1 MRCPKCHAEI
11 EEGYL
16 YCKNCGEEIRIVP
29 DYDPQVED
37 MLSGSLKDVV
47 KEAQQNASEKAAG
60 VQSAAGQSGEKTASN
75 AGASA
80 SRKTE
85 GTSRTAGNGRKRHSR
100 KRRLTEGVL
109 CICILAIAGLI
120 SVTLFRRNSY
130 DYQYQ
135 LAVKAAADNDA
146 DRALKYLS
154 RAMELEPDQTY
165 MWLFK
170 AQIEKDSGDREA
182 AEESCRYILSKLD
195 PDNQEVY
202 TMLIE
207 MYIEEGDLDSVKDTL
222 SRCPVQAVKNSFAD
236 YIAAVPTASFADGIY
251 YDTMEIE
258 LDADGLD
265 IYFTTDGTKPTVNS
279 TKYEGPIRL
288 TEGSNTIRAVA
299 VSPKGVLSD
308 EAIFSYEISYL
319 EAEPPVVSPDS
330 GEYPAEVEIVV
341 QVPDGCT
348 VLYTLDGSLPT
359 LDSAV
364 YEAPVKI
371 RTSTVFTAV
380 SVSMSGR
387 FSESVVRRYTIDGS
401 ASGDEEEE

>member
-265 IYFTTDGTKPTVNS
+265 IYFTTDGTKPTLNS

-401 ASGDEEEE
+401 ASGDEE

>member
-387 FSESVVRRYTIDGS
+387 FSESVVRRYTIAGS
-401 ASGDEEEE
+401 ASGDEE

>member
-348 VLYTLDGSLPT
+348 VLYTLDGRLPT

-401 ASGDEEEE
+401 ASGDEE

>member
-1 MRCPKCHAEI
+1 MT
-11 EEGYL
+11 
-16 YCKNCGEEIRIVP
+16 

-75 AGASA
+75 AGAAA

-251 YDTMEIE
+251 YDTMDIE

-265 IYFTTDGTKPTVNS
+265 IYFTTAGTKPTVNS

-401 ASGDEEEE
+401 ASGDEE

>member
-265 IYFTTDGTKPTVNS
+265 IYFTTDGTKPTVKS

-401 ASGDEEEE
+401 ASGDEE

>member
-47 KEAQQNASEKAAG
+47 KEAQQNSSEKAAG
-60 VQSAAGQSGEKTASN
+60 QQSAGQTAQTDEKAA
-75 AGASA
+75 AGASGKQPGA
-80 SRKTE
+80 SR
-85 GTSRTAGNGRKRHSR
+85 GTGKSRKRYSR
-100 KRRLTEGVL
+100 KRRLAEIIL
-109 CICILAIAGLI
+109 CIGILAIAGLI
-120 SVTLFRRNSY
+120 SVTLYRRNSY

-135 LAVKAAADNDA
+135 MAVKAAADNDS
-146 DRALKYLS
+146 DQALKYLA
-154 RAMELEPDQTY
+154 RAMALDPDQTY

-182 AEESCRYILSKLD
+182 AEESCRYILSKLE
-195 PDNQEVY
+195 PNNQEVY

-207 MYIEEGDLDSVKDTL
+207 MYIDEGDLDSVKDTL
-222 SRCPVQAVKNSFAD
+222 SRCPVEAVKDSFQD
-236 YIAAVPTASFADGIY
+236 YIAQVPTSSFADGIY

-258 LDADGLD
+258 LSAGGLD
-265 IYFTTDGTKPTVNS
+265 IYFTTDGTKPTTDS

-288 TEGSNTIRAVA
+288 TEGSTTIRAVA

-319 EAEPPVVSPDS
+319 EAETPVVSPDS
-330 GEYPAEVEIVV
+330 GEYPSELEIVV

-348 VLYTLDGSLPT
+348 VLYTLDGSLPNM
-359 LDSAV
+359 DSLV
-364 YEAPVKI
+364 YEKPVKI

-380 SVSMSGR
+380 SVSMSGK
-387 FSESVVRRYTIDGS
+387 FSDAVVRRYAIV
-401 ASGDEEEE
+401 GDTAEEEE

>member
-165 MWLFK
+165 MWLFR

-195 PDNQEVY
+195 PDDQEVY

-401 ASGDEEEE
+401 ASGDEE

>member
-75 AGASA
+75 AGAAA

-100 KRRLTEGVL
+100 KRRLAEGVL

-130 DYQYQ
+130 AYQDQ
-135 LAVKAAADNDA
+135 LAVKASEDNDA

-165 MWLFK
+165 MWLFR

-195 PDNQEVY
+195 PDDQEVY

-401 ASGDEEEE
+401 ASGDEE

>member
-236 YIAAVPTASFADGIY
+236 YIAAVPTAFFADGIY

-308 EAIFSYEISYL
+308 EAIFS
-319 EAEPPVVSPDS
+319 
-330 GEYPAEVEIVV
+330 
-341 QVPDGCT
+341 
-348 VLYTLDGSLPT
+348 
-359 LDSAV
+359 
-364 YEAPVKI
+364 
-371 RTSTVFTAV
+371 
-380 SVSMSGR
+380 
-387 FSESVVRRYTIDGS
+387 
-401 ASGDEEEE
+401 

>member
-120 SVTLFRRNSY
+120 SVTLFRRKSY

-401 ASGDEEEE
+401 ASGDEE

>member
-100 KRRLTEGVL
+100 KRRLTEGVF

-401 ASGDEEEE
+401 ASGDEE

>member
-380 SVSMSGR
+380 SVSMSGK

-401 ASGDEEEE
+401 ASGDEE

>member
-75 AGASA
+75 AVAAA

-100 KRRLTEGVL
+100 KRRLAEGVF

-135 LAVKAAADNDA
+135 LAVKAVADNDA

-330 GEYPAEVEIVV
+330 GEHPAEVEIVV

-380 SVSMSGR
+380 SVSMSGK

-401 ASGDEEEE
+401 ASGDEE

>member
-75 AGASA
+75 AGAAA

-100 KRRLTEGVL
+100 KRRLAEGVL

-380 SVSMSGR
+380 SVSMSGK

-401 ASGDEEEE
+401 ASGDEE